1 VAATNT
7 ELEKLS
13 LVTEDVAKVSANATV
28 VSENAAQM
36 TSLFTVTLGGPL
48 VKTAALGYGIRK
60 ALRGEGPAGD
70 VGVPHDPALLLV
82 RPGRRGGHL
91 RFVKIRDALR
101 RATPQAVGQRVAD
114 QAAGLG
120 ASARDFTDRV
130 RAAMAEREAEI
141 RTELG
146 LPE

>member
-1 VAATNT
+1 
-7 ELEKLS
+7 
-13 LVTEDVAKVSANATV
+13 
-28 VSENAAQM
+28 M
-36 TSLFTVTLGGPL
+36 IRRLFWF
-48 VKTAALGYGIRK
+48 ALG
-60 ALRGEGPAGD
+60 AG
-70 VGVPHDPALLLV
+70 VAVFV
-82 RPGRRGGHL
+82 Y
-91 RFVKIRDALR
+91 VKIRDSLR

>member
-1 VAATNT
+1 
-7 ELEKLS
+7 
-13 LVTEDVAKVSANATV
+13 
-28 VSENAAQM
+28 M
-36 TSLFTVTLGGPL
+36 IRRLFWF
-48 VKTAALGYGIRK
+48 ALG
-60 ALRGEGPAGD
+60 AG
-70 VGVPHDPALLLV
+70 VAVFV
-82 RPGRRGGHL
+82 Y
-91 RFVKIRDALR
+91 VKIRDSLR
-101 RATPQAVGQRVAD
+101 RASPQAVGQRVAD